1 MCKADDQ
8 TVVLLTPLRLY
19 IITKSIIFFVILYS
33 SHHALTWS
41 YRSIYIRNLR
51 CEAHSLPTI
60 RGWAGNGDGYALQ
73 NLCTSMWKT
82 VCNIADFAGRY
93 RR

>member
-1 MCKADDQ
+1 MNSAAVIHNYK
-8 TVVLLTPLRLY
+8 VNH
-19 IITKSIIFFVILYS
+19 IFRYPIFIAPTH
-33 SHHALTWS
+33 SHGH
-41 YRSIYIRNLR
+41 IEVYIRNLR